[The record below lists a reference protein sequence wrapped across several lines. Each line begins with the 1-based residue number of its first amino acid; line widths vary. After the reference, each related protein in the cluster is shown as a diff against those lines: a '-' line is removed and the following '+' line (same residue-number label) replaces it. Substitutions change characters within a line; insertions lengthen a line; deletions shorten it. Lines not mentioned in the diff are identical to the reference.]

1 MKLKMLVLTVCLVAF
16 VSAEATAL
24 QQEIRMIA
32 KELKLF
38 PVKGLRRVAVGEPKV
53 ADVTVVSERELML
66 VANDAGTT
74 SLIIWDESGQR
85 SFNIVVIEQ
94 DLERVAQRIRE
105 LLVSSDIVG
114 LRVKAEQEKAYVIG
128 DVLTQREL
136 DEVNEIIKPFDKAI
150 NLVKLKERQ
159 PLVEIDVSVL
169 EVSFEDLK
177 KLGMDWSNKL
187 PIKYTE
193 SSYID
198 GKTPKLWKM
207 FEWNR
212 TTIDAWLYLLIEE
225 DKARTL
231 ANPKLITLSGKEA
244 KFLVGGEVPYVVQ
257 KEELQTTVEWRE
269 YGVTLKIAPLVNT
282 KNEIRTK
289 IEAEVSDLD
298 WSNAI
303 SHAGYSMPALKK
315 RKVETELFLNEGDIV
330 FLAGLIKNDDSR
342 NIDRIPWLSR
352 VPILGELFKSTDF
365 RDNRTELVIS
375 ISPHIASE
383 GAYSPSTTSRML
395 KEEEAM
401 LAAQRGFSSY
411 SAEDSPLTYYS
422 HMIEDIIARN
432 VAYPDASRQAQEEG
446 IVKIDLSLLANG
458 QLEQATIL
466 ESSGSKMLDQA
477 ALTAVKEQAPYPS
490 FPAQL
495 KQKQLRLT
503 VPVVFK
509 SYVNNEQ

>member
-1 MKLKMLVLTVCLVAF
+1 MKLKVLVLTICLLTLALGEA
-16 VSAEATAL
+16 SAL
-24 QQEIRMIA
+24 RQDIKLIA
-32 KELKLF
+32 KELKVF
-38 PVKGLRRVAVGEPKV
+38 PVKRLRRVAVGDPKV
-53 ADVTVVSERELML
+53 ADVTVLGEKELLL
-66 VANDAGTT
+66 VANDVGTT

-85 SFNIVVIEQ
+85 SFNIIVIEQ
-94 DLERVAQRIRE
+94 DSERVAQRIRE
-105 LLVSSDIVG
+105 LLVSADISG
-114 LRVKAEQEKAYVIG
+114 LRVKAEQEKAYVMG
-128 DVLTQREL
+128 DALTQL
-136 DEVNEIIKPFDKAI
+136 DLDRINEIIKPFDRAV

-159 PLVEIDVSVL
+159 PMVEIDVNVL

-198 GKTPKLWKM
+198 GKTPKLWKV
-207 FEWNR
+207 FDWNR
-212 TTIDAWLYLLIEE
+212 TTIDAWFNFLIEE
-225 DKARTL
+225 NKAHTL

-269 YGVTLKIAPLVNT
+269 YGVTLKIEPLVNA
-282 KNEIRTK
+282 KNEIKTK

-298 WSNAI
+298 WGNAI
-303 SHAGYSMPALKK
+303 SHAGYTMPALKK
-315 RKVETELFLNEGDIV
+315 RKVETELFLNEGDTV

-342 NIDRIPWLSR
+342 NIDRVPWLSK

-375 ISPHIASE
+375 ISPRIAGE
-383 GAYSPSTTSRML
+383 GAYSPYATSQML
-395 KEEEAM
+395 KEEAM
-401 LAAQRGFSSY
+401 LAAQRSFSTY

-432 VAYPDASRQAQEEG
+432 VAYPDASRLAQEEG
-446 IVKIDLSLLANG
+446 IVKIDLSLLADG
-458 QLEQATIL
+458 QLKQVTIR
-466 ESSGSKMLDQA
+466 ESSGSNILDQA

-495 KQKQLRLT
+495 KQKELRLT

-509 SYVNNEQ
+509 SYVEDE